1 MSKPSVS
8 VEEAL
13 DRIRP
18 GSHVLLHSACAE
30 PQTLVEGLVAGIRA
44 GRPNLSDLTLVSLTY
59 RGGGAAAPPYADI
72 SLLKDGLLRLKSF
85 FPVAA
90 LKQAT
95 REGLVDCV
103 PVSFANLPGLIRAG
117 ILRPDVALMQV
128 SPPNEQG
135 YCSFG
140 AAAAMVPALLE
151 TEIPVIAEMNRRSP
165 FTYGV
170 QAPAERFTAIVESD
184 RELIEA
190 QPSVLGSLERQVAA
204 NVAELV
210 PDGATVQLGVGAV
223 PEAVMEQLAHRR
235 NLGLWGSALAD
246 GAVGLIRCGAVTNL
260 NRTFDKGLTVASILL
275 GTRRLFDFVHRNPL
289 IELRDID
296 RCNSPM
302 EIARIR
308 GLVSINSALE
318 VDYEGQVNSETLGGI
333 PVAGAGSVTDYVSGV
348 WHAENALSIIAL
360 PSATPSGR
368 PRIVPRFA
376 EGTPVTLPRHMVQ
389 VVVTEKG
396 IADLRGKSLS
406 ERARL
411 LKSIA

>member
-1 MSKPSVS
+1 MSKPSVC

-18 GSHVLLHSACAE
+18 GSQVLLHSACAE
-30 PQTLVEGLVAGIRA
+30 PQTLVEGLVEGIRA
-44 GRPNLSDLTLVSLTY
+44 GRPNLRDLTLVSLTY
-59 RGGGAAAPPYADI
+59 RSGGAAAPPYADV

-90 LKQAT
+90 LKQAA

-117 ILRPDVALMQV
+117 IFRPDVALMQV
-128 SPPNEQG
+128 STPDEQG
-135 YCSFG
+135 HCSFG

-151 TEIPVIAEMNRRSP
+151 TDIPIIAEMNRRSP

-170 QAPAERFTAIVESD
+170 QAPVERFAAIVESD

-210 PDGATVQLGVGAV
+210 PDGATLQLGVGAV

-246 GAVGLIRCGAVTNL
+246 GAVELVKCGAVTNL
-260 NRTFDKGLTVASILL
+260 NRPFDRGLTVASILL

-289 IELRDID
+289 VELRGID
-296 RCNSPM
+296 RCNSPL

-308 GLVSINSALE
+308 GIVSINSALE
-318 VDYEGQVNSETLGGI
+318 VDYEGQVNSETLGGT
-333 PVAGAGSVTDYVSGV
+333 PVAGAGSVTDYISGV
-348 WHAENALSIIAL
+348 WHAEDALSIIAL

-376 EGTPVTLPRHMVQ
+376 EGTPVTLPRQMVQ